1 MSAVYWKRYV
11 LTLRRFLQRVEGEGP
26 PIPMRGEASET
37 QLACHDEEQGIL
49 LKTLHS
55 GSRRAETVVE
65 GGEAEVNIVTV

>member
-1 MSAVYWKRYV
+1 
-11 LTLRRFLQRVEGEGP
+11 
-26 PIPMRGEASET
+26 MRGEASET